1 VHALP
6 CCCSLLLHNGSG
18 RAEINFSTLLHAPH
32 SHNKANFYCEALRS
46 AIIAVAGTRSTCT
59 GSLTPCPPCL
69 VPDPPAM
76 AESPVFNVGSRVSLV
91 WPMESGRV
99 TGKIVSV
106 KQKKVR
112 RKRAHPS
119 KFQYLLQWDDGTP
132 PRWSRLLHLNPQLLP
147 QEPESL
153 GAATKAVHLPL
164 SPLPWD
170 CDDGDHCETPA
181 LAYAHIAPIL
191 ALVAS
196 SLGTSS
202 NLKLYDP
209 YFCAGSTSTHL
220 RALGFPDV
228 YNRPVDFYA
237 AQSSTPPDIPPFDLL
252 VSNPPFS
259 KDHPRRCMS
268 YALNSGRPF
277 LLLLPNYE
285 ACSTWL
291 SELLTSCNQQLL
303 YLAPHKRYVC
313 RSPPSLRCGSN
324 KALKYVAPFP
334 LLWFIGLPDPLLR
347 SQVLSAW
354 QAASSSSPTPP
365 SSLSWPSPSDVA
377 LVSDCSQLPPSSRPR
392 GAKDAPDAV
401 FKAAFNDF
409 CRLQQ
414 LGKVCAEFAFTRHCN
429 CGATSPFVHEP
440 PPHARLLA
448 DFLRANTALQPP
460 QTWKA
465 MRPDVAAQNVL
476 T

>member
-1 VHALP
+1 MAAGALKLTSLH
-6 CCCSLLLHNGSG
+6 CCMHRILTTTLTFVAKHYALHSSQSLERGQRALAVSLL
-18 RAEINFSTLLHAPH
+18 ALLVLSP
-32 SHNKANFYCEALRS
+32 
-46 AIIAVAGTRSTCT
+46 T
-59 GSLTPCPPCL
+59 
-69 VPDPPAM
+69 PPAM

-99 TGKIVSV
+99 TGKIVSL
-106 KQKKVR
+106 KHKKIC

-209 YFCAGSTSTHL
+209 YYCAGSASTHL

-291 SELLTSCNQQLL
+291 SELLKSCNQQLL

-354 QAASSSSPTPP
+354 QAASSSSPPPPPPSPGLLPLTLP
-365 SSLSWPSPSDVA
+365 SSLTAASCHRHLARAAPKTRPMQCSKRPSMIFAGCSSWARCALSLPSLATATAAPPALLSTSHRRMRASWPISFAPT
-377 LVSDCSQLPPSSRPR
+377 PR
-392 GAKDAPDAV
+392 C
-401 FKAAFNDF
+401 NHRR
-409 CRLQQ
+409 C
-414 LGKVCAEFAFTRHCN
+414 GKR
-429 CGATSPFVHEP
+429 
-440 PPHARLLA
+440 
-448 DFLRANTALQPP
+448 
-460 QTWKA
+460 
-465 MRPDVAAQNVL
+465 
-476 T
+476 

>member
-1 VHALP
+1 MAQ
-6 CCCSLLLHNGSG
+6 S
-18 RAEINFSTLLHAPH
+18 
-32 SHNKANFYCEALRS
+32 
-46 AIIAVAGTRSTCT
+46 
-59 GSLTPCPPCL
+59 
-69 VPDPPAM
+69 PA
-76 AESPVFNVGSRVSLV
+76 FTVGSRVSLL
-91 WPMESGRV
+91 WPMESARV
-99 TGKIVSV
+99 AAQIVSL
-106 KQKKVR
+106 KQKRIR

-119 KFQYLLQWDDGTP
+119 NFQYLLQWDDGSP
-132 PRWSRLLHLNPQLLP
+132 PRWSRLLHLSPQLLSH
-147 QEPESL
+147 ERESFD
-153 GAATKAVHLPL
+153 AAAQSDHAHM

-191 ALVAS
+191 TLVAS
-196 SLGTSS
+196 SLGTSN

-209 YFCAGSTSTHL
+209 YYCAGTASTHL
-220 RALGFPDV
+220 RAIGFPHV

-237 AQSSTPPDIPPFDLL
+237 AQSSTPPHVPPFDVL

-268 YALNSGRPF
+268 FALNSGRPF
-277 LLLLPNYE
+277 FLLLPNYE

-291 SELLTSCNQQLL
+291 SQLLQSCGQQLL

-334 LLWFIGLPDPLLR
+334 LLWFISLPDPLLR
-347 SQVLSAW
+347 SQVLSSW
-354 QAASSSSPTPP
+354 HASSSSPSSS
-365 SSLSWPSPSDVA
+365 SSLTWPPASDIA
-377 LVSDCSQLPPSSRPR
+377 LVSDWMHLPSSSRPR
-392 GAKDAPDAV
+392 GAKDSPDAV

-429 CGATSPFVHEP
+429 CVATSPFVHEP
-440 PPHARLLA
+440 PPHARILA
-448 DFLRANTALQPP
+448 DFLRANAALQPP
-460 QTWKA
+460 QPWRA
-465 MRPDVAAQNVL
+465 MRPDVAAHISL